1 MANYNANLDIV
12 RELLVPSFVVT
23 ENYITGP
30 SAKDETST
38 MDIVF
43 IGDHEECRN
52 SKMEVTD
59 YAVFCGCDQD
69 FDNRNAHTIL
79 TRTPYESDIMC
90 KAKGDQGARFLRG
103 DKTKFTY
110 GIKPMIKLDI
120 RAFVKYKDRLMKAP
134 GVILGEM
141 PQSVV
146 HNMPLAAIMGKANKT
161 GKVYPGHLGKL
172 NEEYECGGDRYVLV
186 QEGMLSEGKNRVF
199 PTSSKRVEQK
209 KTWFEVAPIVWQ
221 IQNFDEMPKEI
232 NPNGSGTAKHVIL
245 QTEKVIMSGIPFS
258 LSPGKGSAVWKDSD
272 LRLFLNGANSKI
284 SYTHPEINERISY
297 DFEKY
302 NFLNTCLEYN
312 AVKQQKLEEE
322 IDAPV
327 YTLAEKAEEEELE
340 SKPQKKVEINNAN
353 LLKVTVSDK
362 ELSVDEQI
370 RFYID
375 NGKSFMLHGP
385 SGVGKTRRVEEADP
399 DFVSIVLRNGM
410 LPEEVIGKT
419 IFPNHDTA
427 KESLWM
433 PPVWY
438 TNLCQKCE
446 AEPEKNHV
454 LFIDEITNVK
464 PAEQSLVFH
473 LVLNRSIGP
482 NIGQLPENVVVV
494 AAGNNKQESEA
505 AYNMPEPL
513 FRRFEGHVY
522 LEADVKEF
530 ITWGA
535 GLRKDGL
542 PKIHPL
548 VSRFVATYS
557 EAFYSAY
564 DSEDPPKYALDPR
577 GWEQVS
583 NIIYSNKGVLSRQLL
598 ENKVGANI
606 AANLIEFA
614 RSNFI
619 TLENVLNGDYISSDI
634 PARYDAQLALAYS
647 LVIVDEEHVQTVRK
661 FIAKNLSAEILSA
674 FDYKWVGD
682 NEERAILLSGQKI
695 KVFNK
700 QAKLDEDRFNY
711 SQIAKETRE
720 KEEEEMRS
728 KLANSQAPTTN
739 STQSRPKP
747 IVIGPIP
754 TPAPSYMSE
763 EEKERARL
771 TRSLRRIR
779 EYYRMEE
786 EAEQARRELGR

>member
-1 MANYNANLDIV
+1 
-12 RELLVPSFVVT
+12 
-23 ENYITGP
+23 
-30 SAKDETST
+30 
-38 MDIVF
+38 
-43 IGDHEECRN
+43 
-52 SKMEVTD
+52 
-59 YAVFCGCDQD
+59 
-69 FDNRNAHTIL
+69 
-79 TRTPYESDIMC
+79 
-90 KAKGDQGARFLRG
+90 
-103 DKTKFTY
+103 
-110 GIKPMIKLDI
+110 
-120 RAFVKYKDRLMKAP
+120 
-134 GVILGEM
+134 
-141 PQSVV
+141 
-146 HNMPLAAIMGKANKT
+146 
-161 GKVYPGHLGKL
+161 
-172 NEEYECGGDRYVLV
+172 
-186 QEGMLSEGKNRVF
+186 
-199 PTSSKRVEQK
+199 
-209 KTWFEVAPIVWQ
+209 
-221 IQNFDEMPKEI
+221 
-232 NPNGSGTAKHVIL
+232 
-245 QTEKVIMSGIPFS
+245 
-258 LSPGKGSAVWKDSD
+258 
-272 LRLFLNGANSKI
+272 
-284 SYTHPEINERISY
+284 
-297 DFEKY
+297 
-302 NFLNTCLEYN
+302 
-312 AVKQQKLEEE
+312 
-322 IDAPV
+322 
-327 YTLAEKAEEEELE
+327 
-340 SKPQKKVEINNAN
+340 
-353 LLKVTVSDK
+353 
-362 ELSVDEQI
+362 
-370 RFYID
+370 
-375 NGKSFMLHGP
+375 
-385 SGVGKTRRVEEADP
+385 
-399 DFVSIVLRNGM
+399 
-410 LPEEVIGKT
+410 
-419 IFPNHDTA
+419 
-427 KESLWM
+427 WM

-522 LEADVKEF
+522 LEADVKDF

-606 AANLIEFA
+606 VANLIEFA

-619 TLENVLNGDYISSDI
+619 TLENILNGDYISSDI

-647 LVIVDEEHVQTVRK
+647 LVIVDEENVQTVRK

-674 FDYKWVGD
+674 FDCKWVGD
-682 NEERAILLSGQKI
+682 NAERAILLSGQKI
-695 KVFNK
+695 KVSNK
-700 QAKLDEDRFNY
+700 QSKLDEDRFNY
-711 SQIAKETRE
+711 FQMAKEIRE

-754 TPAPSYMSE
+754 TSGLKSDIE
-763 EEKERARL
+763 RERARL
-771 TRSLRRIR
+771 LK
-779 EYYRMEE
+779 EM
-786 EAEQARRELGR
+786 EQARRELEQALRR

>member
-1 MANYNANLDIV
+1 MAQYNANLDIV
-12 RELLVPSFVVT
+12 RELLVSTLVVT
-23 ENYITGP
+23 ENYVTGP
-30 SAKDETST
+30 SVKDETST
-38 MDIVF
+38 MDYVF

-52 SKMEVTD
+52 SKMGVTD

-69 FDNRNAHTIL
+69 YDRRNAHAIL
-79 TRTPYESDIMC
+79 TRTPYEYYIMC
-90 KAKGDQGARFLRG
+90 KSRGQTGPSFWRG

-172 NEEYECGGDRYVLV
+172 NEEYECGGDKYVLV
-186 QEGMLSEGKNRVF
+186 QEGMPNQKGREY
-199 PTSSKRVEQK
+199 PTSSKRIEQK

-232 NPNGSGTAKHVIL
+232 NPKGTGTAKHVIL
-245 QTEKVIMSGIPFS
+245 QAEKVIMSGIPFS
-258 LSPGKGSAVWKDSD
+258 LSPGKGSTVWKDSD
-272 LRLFLNGANSKI
+272 LRLFLNGAKSKI
-284 SYTHPEINERISY
+284 SYTHPEVNERITY
-297 DFEKY
+297 DFKTY
-302 NFLNTCLEYN
+302 NFLDTCLEYHIT
-312 AVKQQKLEEE
+312 KQQEFEDE
-322 IDAPV
+322 VEVPA
-327 YTLAEKAEEEELE
+327 YTPKEKEEEEE
-340 SKPQKKVEINNAN
+340 VASKPKKKAEIKNAN
-353 LLKVTVSDK
+353 LLKVTISDK

-370 RFYID
+370 KFYID

-419 IFPNHDTA
+419 IFPNNDTA

-446 AEPEKNHV
+446 AEPERNHV

-482 NIGQLPENVVVV
+482 NLGQLPENVVVV

-522 LEADVKEF
+522 LEADVKDF

-583 NIIYSNKGVLSRQLL
+583 NIIYSNKGVLSKQLL
-598 ENKVGANI
+598 ENKVGADI

-614 RSNFI
+614 RGNFI

-647 LVIVDEEHVQTVRK
+647 LVIVDEENVQTVRK

-674 FDYKWVGD
+674 FDFKWVGD
-682 NEERAILLSGQKI
+682 NAERAILLSGQKI
-695 KVFNK
+695 KVSNK
-700 QAKLDEDRFNY
+700 QSKLDEDRFNY
-711 SQIAKETRE
+711 FQMAKEIRE

-754 TPAPSYMSE
+754 TSGLKSDIE
-763 EEKERARL
+763 RERARL
-771 TRSLRRIR
+771 LR
-779 EYYRMEE
+779 EME
-786 EAEQARRELGR
+786 QTRRELEQALRR